1 MKRIWYLSRSE
12 ITSQKSI
19 REKKKKTEAIPEFQR
34 LTKPNKHENERN
46 RLSTNEKRSKADLK
60 YLLISISYH
69 EGKRAIAKQLKG
81 KKMTQD
87 SLFD

>member
-12 ITSQKSI
+12 IISQKSI
-19 REKKKKTEAIPEFQR
+19 REKKTEAIPEFQR

-81 KKMTQD
+81 KKTD
-87 SLFD
+87 SRLTI

>member
-12 ITSQKSI
+12 IISQKSI
-19 REKKKKTEAIPEFQR
+19 REKKKTEAIPEFQR
-34 LTKPNKHENERN
+34 LTKPNKHENETN

-81 KKMTQD
+81 KKTD
-87 SLFD
+87 SRLTI